1 MSSDPGW
8 KRWGRRTLQGTTPE
22 RSLLRLSLVE
32 HKPGEKQTI
41 KAKKITQQSSPG
53 QAMTLWNKRKEKRK
67 REQKWKGGEK
77 MSLKRG
83 REKMK

>member
-22 RSLLRLSLVE
+22 RSLLRFSLVE

-67 REQKWKGGEK
+67 PEQKWKGGGK

-83 REKMK
+83 IEKVK